1 MPTIRDFL
9 KTYNIEI
16 NNSRFFD
23 EALTHNSYSNEH
35 RLKYTYQRME
45 FLGDALLQ
53 MYVSRFL
60 FFNCPKLSEGELTKL
75 RSKSVREESLS
86 EVAKD
91 IKLGQLIRLGQGE
104 LKTRGFEK
112 PSILA
117 DVFEALTAAIY
128 LDQGEEKLISWLEQT
143 LFAYIQKPEF
153 IDKIKD
159 YKSELQQLLQ
169 SEKRSD
175 LKYIVEHEE
184 FFQKENKF
192 LYTVSV
198 NLDGQKFGIG
208 KGWSKQEAE
217 QKAAQDCLSKMKKI

>member
-60 FFNCPKLSEGELTKL
+60 FFNYPKLSEGELTKL
-75 RSKSVREESLS
+75 RSNSVREESLS

-128 LDQGEEKLISWLEQT
+128 LDQGEEKLIS
-143 LFAYIQKPEF
+143 
-153 IDKIKD
+153 
-159 YKSELQQLLQ
+159 
-169 SEKRSD
+169 
-175 LKYIVEHEE
+175 
-184 FFQKENKF
+184 
-192 LYTVSV
+192 
-198 NLDGQKFGIG
+198 
-208 KGWSKQEAE
+208 
-217 QKAAQDCLSKMKKI
+217 